1 MSKFVNRHKY
11 NHRHKSLLHSWGDTT
26 AVNACTIR
34 AGIELGSVCRL
45 RRVENSS
52 RLQLYA
58 NQASLATRFHSGA
71 YISYTGNVICGG
83 TQFLSSAVASNA
95 KCKLDKIAAGHITQ
109 IGTDSSDYS
118 IFPYNAII
126 PCMNRCLI
134 TSYSLT
140 LKTLNFNGKSRLGS
154 LNNYYL
160 FPMFWRENR
169 LTRMSSQSC
178 TLSSTCHRCSSE
190 TSFWGWRRWTRW
202 HTESRSWYHCSVP
215 LQHSVPSLVS
225 GGSPQDFETRCGVE
239 GQGGGSVRQN

>member
-1 MSKFVNRHKY
+1 MPWWLNMEQHCSATSLYTISKFVNRHKY
-11 NHRHKSLLHSWGDTT
+11 NYRHKSLFHSWGDTT

-34 AGIELGSVCRL
+34 AGIELGSACRL

-71 YISYTGNVICGG
+71 YISYTRNVICGG
-83 TQFLSSAVASNA
+83 TQCLSSAVASNA

-109 IGTDSSDYS
+109 GTYSSDYS
-118 IFPYNAII
+118 IFP
-126 PCMNRCLI
+126 
-134 TSYSLT
+134 
-140 LKTLNFNGKSRLGS
+140 
-154 LNNYYL
+154 
-160 FPMFWRENR
+160 
-169 LTRMSSQSC
+169 RMSSQSC
-178 TLSSTCHRCSSE
+178 TLSSTCRQCSSE

-239 GQGGGSVRQN
+239 GQGGGSVQQN